1 MEFARTFMS
10 TGAKWAATDEESK
23 QDNKTIDEAS
33 EKLLKN
39 EDFQTKYN
47 EFMMASISKNDE
59 EEEKGDKVPQ
69 NKRTM
74 TTVQEED
81 SEYQPETTEESY
93 HKTTEESAF
102 RKTTEISDY
111 DKT

>member
-10 TGAKWAATDEESK
+10 TGAKQATTDEDSK
-23 QDNKTIDEAS
+23 QANKTVDEAS

-47 EFMMASISKNDE
+47 EFMIACITKKDD

-93 HKTTEESAF
+93 RKTTEESAF